1 VFNPKNPANFTMKP
15 KRTNHDQGLLFESR
29 LSRLLDPK
37 HELVIF
43 SKLIDWE
50 SLEKDLSIY
59 FCESTGAPAKPVRLI
74 TGLLLLQHLYN
85 LSDEKVVYGWRENPY
100 WQLFCGY
107 DYLQWSF
114 PIDPSSLSNWRQ
126 RLGETGLNR
135 IFSSTVSCALDVG
148 LVSSK
153 SFETVIADTT
163 VMPKNISYPTDAR
176 LYFNSINK
184 LIRFAK
190 KFNISLRQTYKF
202 LAKKAFRNVGRYT
215 HCRKMKMASRERRRL
230 KTYLGRIRRE
240 LERELQGSPKIFEL
254 VKPTLEIVDRILVQE
269 RESKNKVYSLHEPF
283 VECIS
288 KGKAHKKYEF
298 GCKASIVL
306 THKECF
312 ALSVRAF
319 HGNPYDGHTLKE
331 VLDDSEKLTGITIK
345 RAFADKGYKG
355 HQAGTNRNIFLS
367 GMRGLSMHFKRL
379 LRRRSAIEP
388 CIGHMKSDGK
398 LDRNYLKGTL
408 GDCLNAILCGIGHNA
423 RMLLRFLRENLDPST
438 VFA

>member
-1 VFNPKNPANFTMKP
+1 MKP
-15 KRTNHDQGLLFESR
+15 KRTNHDQGLLFEPR
-29 LSRLLDPK
+29 LSNQLDPK
-37 HELVIF
+37 HELVLF
-43 SKLIDWE
+43 SKLIDWD

-59 FCESTGAPAKPVRLI
+59 FCKDKGAPAKPVRLI
-74 TGLLLLQHLYN
+74 TGILLLQHLYN
-85 LSDEKVVYGWRENPY
+85 LSDEKVIYGWRENPY
-100 WQLFCGY
+100 WQFFCGY
-107 DYLQWSF
+107 DYLQWFF
-114 PIDPSSLSNWRQ
+114 PIDPSSLSKWRQ

-135 IFSSTVSCALDVG
+135 IFSSTVFCALDIG
-148 LVSSK
+148 LVSPK

-163 VMPKNISYPTDAR
+163 VMPKNISFPTDSK

-184 LIRFAK
+184 LNFFAR

-215 HCRKMKMASRERRRL
+215 HCRKMKLASRERKKL
-230 KTYLGRIRRE
+230 KTYLGRVRRD
-240 LERELQGSPKIFEL
+240 LERELLDRPEVLLL
-254 VKPTLEIVDRILVQE
+254 VKPTFDVIDRILVQE
-269 RESKNKVYSLHEPF
+269 RDSKNKVYSLHEPS
-283 VECIS
+283 VECIA

-312 ALSVRAF
+312 VLNVKAF

-331 VLDDSEKLTGITIK
+331 VLDNSEKLTGVAIK

-355 HQAGTNRNIFLS
+355 HQAGTSRKVFLS
-367 GMRGLSMHFKRL
+367 GMRGLSIHFKKL

-398 LDRNYLKGTL
+398 LSRNYLKGSL
-408 GDCLNAILCGIGHNA
+408 GDCFNAILCGIGHNA
-423 RMLLRFLRENLDPST
+423 RMILRFLRGQRDQSA

>member
-1 VFNPKNPANFTMKP
+1 MKP
-15 KRTNHDQGLLFESR
+15 KRTNHDQGLLFEPR
-29 LSRLLDPK
+29 LSNQLDPK
-37 HELVIF
+37 HELVLF
-43 SKLIDWE
+43 SQLIDWD

-59 FCESTGAPAKPVRLI
+59 FCETNGAPAKPVRLI
-74 TGLLLLQHLYN
+74 TGILLLQHLYN

-100 WQLFCGY
+100 WQFFCGY

-114 PIDPSSLSNWRQ
+114 PIDPSSLSKWRQ

-135 IFSSTVSCALDVG
+135 IFSSTVFCALDIG
-148 LVSSK
+148 LVSPK

-163 VMPKNISYPTDAR
+163 VMPKNISFPTDAK

-184 LIRFAK
+184 LNFLAR

-202 LAKKAFRNVGRYT
+202 LAKKAYRDVSRYT
-215 HCRKMKMASRERRRL
+215 HCRKMKLASRERRRL
-230 KTYLGRIRRE
+230 KTYLGRVRRD
-240 LERELQGSPKIFEL
+240 LERELLNKPEVLLL
-254 VKPTLEIVDRILVQE
+254 VKPTFDVIDRILVQE
-269 RESKNKVYSLHEPF
+269 RDSKNKVYSLHEPG
-283 VECIS
+283 VECIA
-288 KGKAHKKYEF
+288 KGKSHKKYEF

-312 ALSVRAF
+312 VLNVKAF

-331 VLDDSEKLTGITIK
+331 VLDDSEKLTGVAIK

-355 HQAGTNRNIFLS
+355 HQAGTNRKVFLS
-367 GMRGLSMHFKRL
+367 GMRGLSIHFKKL

-398 LDRNYLKGTL
+398 LNRNYLKGSL
-408 GDCLNAILCGIGHNA
+408 GDRLNAILCGIGHNA
-423 RMLLRFLRENLDPST
+423 RMLLRFLRGQRNQRA